1 MMQKKFIL
9 KQSQENNWVGS
20 CSKEII
26 LLCSKAFPT
35 SSGQAWERLRRAAAA
50 GAARAAQGA
59 AGIRRAAGWDGV
71 GDPDCR
77 RPEPRFSLRGGSVLR
92 AILHECTS
100 P

>member
-35 SSGQAWERLRRAAAA
+35 SSGQAWERLRR
-50 GAARAAQGA
+50 GSGA
-59 AGIRRAAGWDGV
+59 AGDYIYSS
-71 GDPDCR
+71 CFTCT
-77 RPEPRFSLRGGSVLR
+77 FSLG
-92 AILHECTS
+92 
-100 P
+100 